1 MVKQLTILCL
11 ASLLLTACYGYN
23 APKKPKNLIS
33 KTKMVNVLLDLNL
46 INAVPRGENK
56 KKLENNNLI
65 TAQYIYKKHG
75 IDSLQFALSNDYYA
89 FYVDDYEAV
98 FKKVKDSLE
107 LLKEKHKALLD
118 QEILERKNAEK

>member
-1 MVKQLTILCL
+1 MVKQLTILYL

-33 KTKMVNVLLDLNL
+33 KTKMVNVLIDLNL

-98 FKKVKDSLE
+98 FKKVKDFF
-107 LLKEKHKALLD
+107 KF
-118 QEILERKNAEK
+118 I